1 MREHSRRWWVSRAVC
16 LATCLLAART
26 EAAGVSNP
34 GLTSVHGSFE
44 FRFAETDRPLVGAL
58 ERLADRSWDRLT
70 ADLGIASAA
79 PIAVIL
85 APADEA
91 FNRFQPPGEPLPA
104 WASGVAY
111 PGIMTMVIRSY
122 HVPGTERQDMGTIFV
137 HELTH
142 LLLGARFGARP
153 IPRWLNE
160 GLAMYEAY
168 EWEAGQE
175 WTLVQAV
182 IANRVPPLNDL
193 TARFERG
200 EVEARLAYPLAYA
213 LVNDM
218 IVTYGREAFGDF
230 VGRLARGESLDDAM
244 VGAYGVSPSLFE
256 QRWRAHLDRRYVWIP
271 ILTSSSAVWA
281 IVMGVTFAA
290 YVARRRRNRRIRAE
304 WVVEAEREAE
314 TPPE

>member
-1 MREHSRRWWVSRAVC
+1 MSEYSRRWWGAWAVW
-16 LATCLLAART
+16 LAVCLLAARPV
-26 EAAGVSNP
+26 AAGGANAV
-34 GLTSVHGSFE
+34 LASVHGPFV
-44 FRFAETDRPLVGAL
+44 FRFTEADRPLVGVL
-58 ERLADRSWDRLT
+58 ERLADRSWDRLIV
-70 ADLGIASAA
+70 DLGIGRAG
-79 PIAVIL
+79 PITVVL
-85 APADEA
+85 APTDEA
-91 FNRFQPPGEPLPA
+91 FNQRQPPGEPLPA

-111 PGIMTMVIRSY
+111 PGLMTMVIRSY
-122 HVPGTERQDMGTIFV
+122 HVPGTPRQDIGTIFV

-168 EWEAGQE
+168 EWEPGQE

-182 IANRVPPLNDL
+182 IANRVPPLDDL

-200 EVEARLAYPLAYA
+200 EVEARLAYLLAGA

-218 IVTYGREAFGDF
+218 IVTYGREAFGNF
-230 VGRLARGESLDDAM
+230 VDRLARGESFDDAM
-244 VGAYGVSPSLFE
+244 VGAFGVSPPLFE
-256 QRWRAHLDRRYVWIP
+256 QRWRAHLDRRYAWIP

-281 IVMGVTFAA
+281 IVMGAAFAA

-304 WVVEAEREAE
+304 WATDEDRSPD
-314 TPPE
+314 PPHD

>member
-1 MREHSRRWWVSRAVC
+1 MSERSRRWGRMWAVW
-16 LATCLLAART
+16 LAVGLLAAGS
-26 EAAGVSNP
+26 EAAGGANAV
-34 GLTSVHGSFE
+34 LASVHGSFV
-44 FRFAETDRPLVGAL
+44 FRFSEADRPLVGAL

-70 ADLGIASAA
+70 ADLGIGRAG
-79 PIAVIL
+79 PITVVL
-85 APADEA
+85 APTDEA
-91 FNRFQPPGEPLPA
+91 FNQLQPPGEPLPA

-111 PGIMTMVIRSY
+111 PGLMTMVIRSY
-122 HVPGTERQDMGTIFV
+122 HVPGTPRQDIGTIFV

-142 LLLGARFGARP
+142 LFLGARFGTRP

-168 EWEAGQE
+168 EWEPGQE

-182 IANRVPPLNDL
+182 IANRVPPLDDL

-200 EVEARLAYPLAYA
+200 EVEARLAYLLAGA

-218 IVTYGREAFGDF
+218 IVTYGREAFGSF
-230 VGRLARGESLDDAM
+230 VGRLAQGDSLDDAM
-244 VGAYGVSPSLFE
+244 IGAYGVSPSLFE
-256 QRWRAHLDRRYVWIP
+256 QRWRAHLDRRYAWIP

-290 YVARRRRNRRIRAE
+290 YVARRRRSFRIRAE
-304 WVVEAEREAE
+304 WAAEAEREP
-314 TPPE
+314 PPE

>member
-1 MREHSRRWWVSRAVC
+1 MSEHSRRWRGVSTVWLAVC
-16 LATCLLAART
+16 LVAAGT
-26 EAAGVSNP
+26 EAAGGVNAV
-34 GLTSVHGSFE
+34 LASVHGPFV
-44 FRFAETDRPLVGAL
+44 FRFTEADRPLVGAL
-58 ERLADRSWDRLT
+58 ERLADRSWDRLIV
-70 ADLGIASAA
+70 DLGMVRTE
-79 PIAVIL
+79 PITVIL
-85 APADEA
+85 APTDEA
-91 FNRFQPPGEPLPA
+91 FNQLQPAGEPLPA

-111 PGIMTMVIRSY
+111 PGLMTMVIRSY
-122 HVPGTERQDMGTIFV
+122 HVPGTPRQDIGTIFV

-182 IANRVPPLNDL
+182 VANRVPPLNDL

-200 EVEARLAYPLAYA
+200 EVEARLAYLLAGA

-218 IVTYGREAFGDF
+218 IGTYGREAFGNF
-230 VGRLARGESLDDAM
+230 VGRLAQGDSLDDAM
-244 VGAYGVSPSLFE
+244 VGAYGVSASLFE
-256 QRWRAHLDRRYVWIP
+256 QRWRAHLDRRYAWIP

-290 YVARRRRNRRIRAE
+290 YVARKRRNRKIRAV
-304 WVVEAEREAE
+304 WATEAEREAE